1 MGAKLRDVTD
11 PDYARAILQAAIPD
25 NIQRACALR
34 QLADSI
40 RVANTLHPGSWSVTL
55 GDWGIRYN
63 IGLIEVITFSPY
75 SGLFA
80 MTELDVSSENWVE
93 ILLEEDLA
101 FEVLGDYRAVAS
113 ITRLILSADE
123 FCRSL
128 PLMKQFHEDALI
140 IATKKVKT
148 LARYRKSHSSG
159 VMKLLRLDV
168 DPTLPD
174 PDYGPNG

>member
-1 MGAKLRDVTD
+1 MPTNLKDATD
-11 PDYARAILQAAIPD
+11 PDSARAILQAVIPD

-34 QLADSI
+34 QLAESI
-40 RVANTLHPGSWSVTL
+40 RVANSLNPGSWSVTL

-63 IGLIEVITFSPY
+63 IGLIEVMTFSRY
-75 SGLFA
+75 AGLFV
-80 MTELDVSSENWVE
+80 MTELEVSDENWVE
-93 ILLEEDLA
+93 TLLEEDLA
-101 FEVLGDYRAVAS
+101 FEVIGGFRAVPA

-123 FCRSL
+123 FCHSI
-128 PLMKQFHEDALI
+128 PLIKKSHENALV
-140 IATKKVKT
+140 IATAKVKT
-148 LARYRKSHSSG
+148 VARYRKSHSTG